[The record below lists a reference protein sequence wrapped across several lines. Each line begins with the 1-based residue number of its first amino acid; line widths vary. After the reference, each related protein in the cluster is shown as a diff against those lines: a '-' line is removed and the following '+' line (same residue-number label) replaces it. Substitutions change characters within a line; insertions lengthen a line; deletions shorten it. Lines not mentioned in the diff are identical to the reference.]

1 MYAKIRPRRG
11 TATEWALLNPV
22 LVEGELAIEVPDNG
36 VGTGLCKFK
45 IGDGYKTWNELPY
58 AFDAN
63 SAQSIYGGNVY
74 VSRDICL
81 RSGTTDEW
89 EAENPVLKLSEVV
102 VDISKGSIKIGDG
115 EHAFVDLPYVGAV
128 DTDDLDFDFGDLDE
142 QSS

>member
-11 TATEWALLNPV
+11 TATEWSLLNPI
-22 LVEGELAIEVPDNG
+22 LAEGELTIEVPDNG

-45 IGDGYKTWNELPY
+45 LGDGYKTWNELPY

-63 SAQSIYGGNVY
+63 SAQSMYGGNVY

-115 EHAFVDLPYVGAV
+115 EHAFIDLPYVGAV